1 MNLSEFTFDNGDAL
15 ANALAE
21 AIAEQLVTAID
32 DNGHASL
39 AVSGG
44 STPGKLFQRLSQ
56 IDLAWPKVWVTLVD
70 ERCVL
75 PDHERSNARLVQE
88 ILMQGFAAKAQF
100 VPLFIDA
107 SQSAAQNAAMVTEK
121 ANADFLPFDVVVL
134 GMGND
139 GHTASFFPD
148 ADELSE
154 ALNTPVAEV
163 LAINAVSAG
172 EPRLTFNYAALS
184 MASQIYLH
192 IEGDDKRQTLL
203 KAKDYGETH
212 DMPVRSFLRDDSLPL
227 SIYWAP
233 KGN

>member
-1 MNLSEFTFDNGDAL
+1 MNHSELIFDNGDTL

-21 AIAEQLVTAID
+21 AIAEQLKAALD

-56 IDLAWPKVWVTLVD
+56 VDIDWSKIWITLVD

-88 ILMQGFAAKAQF
+88 GLMQGFAAKAQF
-100 VPLFIDA
+100 APLFIDA
-107 SQSAAQNAAMVTEK
+107 GQSTEQNAAMVTEK

-148 ADELSE
+148 ADELSD
-154 ALNTPVAEV
+154 ALDAPIAAV
-163 LAINAVSAG
+163 LAIHAASAG
-172 EPRLTFNYAALS
+172 ETRLTFNYAALS
-184 MASQIYLH
+184 MASHIYLH
-192 IEGDDKRQTLL
+192 IEGDDKRHTLT

-212 DMPVRSFLRDDSLPL
+212 DMPIRSFLRDESLPL

-233 KGN
+233 KGV